1 VISTKPVQL
10 INSTTTREH
19 GISLQYIRYHSKQ
32 NRNGMARGRIQ
43 HILRKISVGS
53 IMIGDSE
60 VATSISAQNEFYKR
74 LNVVMET
81 QKALLHKTLKENA
94 HMIDPK
100 TGEVMLR

>member
-1 VISTKPVQL
+1 
-10 INSTTTREH
+10 
-19 GISLQYIRYHSKQ
+19 
-32 NRNGMARGRIQ
+32 
-43 HILRKISVGS
+43 
-53 IMIGDSE
+53 MIGDSE